1 MGRRN
6 CVRDARELRIGV
18 GEYEFQ
24 RTGMRPG
31 GVGEPASCEEGVLR
45 AGGEDFEQK
54 RAGGHVSLRRR
65 WFAR

>member
-18 GEYEFQ
+18 GEDEFQ
-24 RTGMRPG
+24 RTSMRAG
-31 GVGEPASCEEGVLR
+31 GVGEPAGCEEGVLR
-45 AGGEDFEQK
+45 AGGEDFEQE
-54 RAGGHVSLRRR
+54 RTGGHVSLRWG